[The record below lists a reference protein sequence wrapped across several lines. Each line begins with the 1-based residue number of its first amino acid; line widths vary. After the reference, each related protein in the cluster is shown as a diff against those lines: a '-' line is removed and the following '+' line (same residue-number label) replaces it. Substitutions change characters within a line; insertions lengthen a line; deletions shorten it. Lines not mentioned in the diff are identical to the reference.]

1 MEVLPLSVR
10 KIQLTLFGQPVIP
23 FGSFSANNLILA
35 RAAIGLYVEYGN
47 TNYLPPDLNNG
58 ELKVYDL
65 DGDEIIDC
73 AIIQFIITIKYL
85 HWM

>member
-1 MEVLPLSVR
+1 
-10 KIQLTLFGQPVIP
+10 
-23 FGSFSANNLILA
+23 LA
-35 RAAIGLYVEYGN
+35 RAAIGLYVKNGN

>member
-1 MEVLPLSVR
+1 
-10 KIQLTLFGQPVIP
+10 VIP

-35 RAAIGLYVEYGN
+35 RAAIGLYVKYGN

-65 DGDEIIDC
+65 MEM
-73 AIIQFIITIKYL
+73 K
-85 HWM
+85 